1 MNRLALLG
9 LVSASLALPG
19 CFLFCIACDG
29 ALGMDGHVYE
39 WTGAPPGA
47 SSAARID
54 VDSGASDGLVP
65 LEGAEIV
72 LEPWTNATRP
82 RNPETARLW
91 TRRASSD
98 AGGAFTMSGT
108 AKPGWYDVT
117 LEVRRQGFRPL
128 EHVFRHDR
136 FRHRAVML
144 LVREGMAT
152 Q

>member
-1 MNRLALLG
+1 MNRIAVLG
-9 LVSASLALPG
+9 IVFASLALPG

-47 SSAARID
+47 ASAARID
-54 VDSGASDGLVP
+54 VDPSTADGLVP
-65 LEGAEIV
+65 LQGAEIV
-72 LEPWTNATRP
+72 LEPWTRETRP
-82 RNPETARLW
+82 TNPETARLW
-91 TRRASSD
+91 TRHASSD
-98 AGGAFTMSGT
+98 VAGAFTISGT

-117 LEVRRQGFRPL
+117 LAVQRQGFRPV

-136 FRHRAVML
+136 FRHRVIVL
-144 LVREGMAT
+144 LVRDGTAP